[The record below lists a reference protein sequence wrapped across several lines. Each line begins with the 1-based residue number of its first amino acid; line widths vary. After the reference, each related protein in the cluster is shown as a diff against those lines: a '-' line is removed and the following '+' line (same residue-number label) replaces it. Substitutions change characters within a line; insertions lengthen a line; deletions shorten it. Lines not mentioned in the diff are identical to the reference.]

1 MTTVREFR
9 TIKNCEFFHTGP
21 IIFDPTI
28 ALESKGTLC
37 DSDKLKMQ
45 GFIEKNVD
53 KFNKS
58 QLEALDRVAVLK
70 EKDILLIQGPV
81 SISTFLLTFF
91 SLELERLTL
100 STV

>member
-1 MTTVREFR
+1 
-9 TIKNCEFFHTGP
+9 
-21 IIFDPTI
+21 
-28 ALESKGTLC
+28 
-37 DSDKLKMQ
+37 MQ

>member
-1 MTTVREFR
+1 
-9 TIKNCEFFHTGP
+9 
-21 IIFDPTI
+21 
-28 ALESKGTLC
+28 
-37 DSDKLKMQ
+37 MQ

-81 SISTFLLTFF
+81 SITLLTFF
-91 SLELERLTL
+91 
-100 STV
+100 